1 MSAFCRALRDP
12 FPPARQ
18 AGVLALAATHNY
30 YTLNDVA
37 AKIIPPLALST
48 RDPEKS
54 VRDQAFKAIKLFLSK
69 LEKVSEHPEQAAEIG
84 KFFSIKLLN
93 CYVPSYV
100 FGFTLKLPTSI
111 TSS

>member
-1 MSAFCRALRDP
+1 MISAFSRALRDP

-37 AKIIPPLALST
+37 SKIIPPLALST
-48 RDPEKS
+48 RDPEKG
-54 VRDQAFKAIKLFLSK
+54 VRDQAFKAIKLFVAK

-84 KFFSIKLLN
+84 EITIIALALIT
-93 CYVPSYV
+93 VH
-100 FGFTLKLPTSI
+100 LKLKGENFA
-111 TSS
+111 